1 MKENKKMKTI
11 KEIRVDVNKCNG
23 CLSCEMS
30 CSAAHAMPPY
40 TSVNPARSRIS
51 VVMDETKDVYIPI
64 RAGDYAEA
72 ECAGRNQ
79 YTIDGKEYDTCLLCP
94 ASCPSRS
101 RFTEPDSGLPLKC
114 DMCESLD
121 IGEPMCVQVCH
132 PGALSY
138 HEYQV
143 EAEDSVTL
151 ERGEKEIGLEYLV
164 KRYGLEEVV
173 KTVATMAKKS
183 A

>member
-1 MKENKKMKTI
+1 
-11 KEIRVDVNKCNG
+11 
-23 CLSCEMS
+23 
-30 CSAAHAMPPY
+30 
-40 TSVNPARSRIS
+40 
-51 VVMDETKDVYIPI
+51 
-64 RAGDYAEA
+64 
-72 ECAGRNQ
+72 
-79 YTIDGKEYDTCLLCP
+79 
-94 ASCPSRS
+94 
-101 RFTEPDSGLPLKC
+101 
-114 DMCESLD
+114 MCESLD